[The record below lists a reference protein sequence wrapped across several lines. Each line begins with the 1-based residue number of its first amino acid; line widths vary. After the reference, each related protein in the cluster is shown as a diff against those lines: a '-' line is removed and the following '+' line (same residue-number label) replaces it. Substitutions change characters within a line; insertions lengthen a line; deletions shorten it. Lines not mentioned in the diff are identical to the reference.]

1 MCSELK
7 ALELAYFDTS
17 SQFDDANGLMMGD
30 FNAACR
36 YQHRNQYGFL
46 SFRSV
51 AIIWLN
57 EDVCRATACMLK
69 YEERFYG

>member
-7 ALELAYFDTS
+7 ALELAYLDTS

-36 YQHRNQYGFL
+36 YQHVAKQIVTYQYDFPESVTKFMHENFL
-46 SFRSV
+46 P
-51 AIIWLN
+51 
-57 EDVCRATACMLK
+57 
-69 YEERFYG
+69 